1 MDTESIALEKHLP
14 TITLGKS
21 TNDAL
26 LNAKFRTNF
35 KGEQK
40 VHIKYL
46 CFRTNEQEHYVKL
59 NNIKREKK
67 VKMDEPQLKNIFHKG
82 ANIVPNLQTTKEI
95 KKVIR
100 CSKKHFNGNEGEVIG
115 ENRKK
120 EIIITKN
127 KLGLSWVKLSTNL
140 VN

>member
-1 MDTESIALEKHLP
+1 M
-14 TITLGKS
+14 
-21 TNDAL
+21 
-26 LNAKFRTNF
+26 NAKFRTNF

-67 VKMDEPQLKNIFHKG
+67 VKMDEPQPQLKNIFHKG

-95 KKVIR
+95 EIKKVGLI
-100 CSKKHFNGNEGEVIG
+100 KIG
-115 ENRKK
+115 KRFRS
-120 EIIITKN
+120 
-127 KLGLSWVKLSTNL
+127 LSLE
-140 VN
+140 